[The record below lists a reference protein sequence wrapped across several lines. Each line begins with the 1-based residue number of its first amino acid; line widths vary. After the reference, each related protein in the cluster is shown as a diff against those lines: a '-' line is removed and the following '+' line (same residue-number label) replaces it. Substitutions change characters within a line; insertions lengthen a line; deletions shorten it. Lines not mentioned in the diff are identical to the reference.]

1 MKKTRHT
8 PQRNAIEA
16 AFRQARRPLS
26 VDEVL
31 ELARAQVGSMDPAT
45 VYRNLGRMV
54 EEGWL
59 ERITLPAKGVVYEP
73 GHKEHHHHF
82 HCRQCNR
89 AFELPGCGLRPALQA
104 PPDFL
109 VEDHD
114 VFLYGLCPECS
125 AQPRKGREPIN

>member
-1 MKKTRHT
+1 MTKMRHT

-16 AFRQARRPLS
+16 VFSSVQRPLS

-31 ELARAQVGSMDPAT
+31 ELAREQVKSMDPAT

-59 ERITLPAKGVVYEP
+59 ERITLPSKGVLYEL
-73 GHKEHHHHF
+73 KQKAHHHHF
-82 HCRQCNR
+82 HCRRCDR
-89 AFELPGCGLRPALQA
+89 AFEIQGCGLSPKLA
-104 PPDFL
+104 PPGFL

-114 VFLYGLCPECS
+114 VFLYGTCPECVKT
-125 AQPRKGREPIN
+125 A